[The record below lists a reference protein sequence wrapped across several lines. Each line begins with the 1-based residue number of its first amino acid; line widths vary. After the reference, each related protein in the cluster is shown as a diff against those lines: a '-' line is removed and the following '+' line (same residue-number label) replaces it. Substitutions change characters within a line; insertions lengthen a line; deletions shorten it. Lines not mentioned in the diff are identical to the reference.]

1 MLLLGVLGVD
11 NLYVLLSSRII
22 MDRVVR
28 TQTVFCSPFGR
39 IQVIWLEN
47 NVLVCLEGI
56 PAFL

>member
-11 NLYVLLSSRII
+11 NLYVLSSRII

-39 IQVIWLEN
+39 IQVI
-47 NVLVCLEGI
+47 
-56 PAFL
+56 